1 MPFEFGLRYTRPGTS
16 TPAWFADA
24 LGQVLHQRL
33 PPIWIAIWT
42 LGAAVPIDGVLKA
55 IDGSRVDT
63 FGEVSLDVGHRA
75 RLAIPCEEVE
85 AFQLLDDP
93 RIDTTDGLRLRSA
106 TDAELSP
113 RVDVHR
119 ATAEDGL
126 VSRTDLGLTD

>member
-1 MPFEFGLRYTRPGTS
+1 VPFEFGLRYTRPGTS

-33 PPIWIAIWT
+33 PPIRIAIWT
-42 LGAAVPIDGVLKA
+42 LGAAVPIDGVLEA

-63 FGEVSLDVGHRA
+63 FGAVSVDVGHRA

-93 RIDTTDGLRLRSA
+93 PIDTTDGVRLRSA
-106 TDAELSP
+106 TAT
-113 RVDVHR
+113 DV
-119 ATAEDGL
+119 TGSN
-126 VSRTDLGLTD
+126 VSR